1 MNLADVMQQIA
12 DQADTIVGLQCFPYP
27 PDKIVPPTFE
37 VGLPEPISFDEEYDE
52 GSDSMTFPV
61 AVWVGRKQDRSS
73 VANLAPYVSTSGDKS
88 IKAVLESGTY
98 TAMETL
104 HIRTIEFVIAPIAG
118 VDYLGA
124 QFTVEVTGPGGA

>member
-1 MNLADVMQQIA
+1 MNIDDVMQQIA

-37 VGLPEPISFDEEYDE
+37 VGLPAPINFDEEYDE
-52 GSDSMTFPV
+52 GSDGLVFPA

-73 VANLAPYVSTSGDKS
+73 VANIAPYVATSGAQS

-98 TAMETL
+98 TAFETL
-104 HIRTIEFVIAPIAG
+104 HIPTVEFVIAPIAG
-118 VDYLGA
+118 IEYLGA
-124 QFTVEVTGPGGA
+124 QYTIEITGPGG